1 MVKVS
6 SSFIKSFMVKFVFK
20 GTHTVIAYAQDLW
33 IVVEIPFDFHSRMIK
48 NVNVFLLSHNILIS
62 ISISIV
68 ISHHRNTLDF

>member
-33 IVVEIPFDFHSRMIK
+33 IVVEIPFDFHSQMIK
-48 NVNVFLLSHNILIS
+48 RGNLFLSHNILIF
-62 ISISIV
+62 IDC
-68 ISHHRNTLDF
+68 DFPSP

>member
-33 IVVEIPFDFHSRMIK
+33 IVVEIPFDFHSRMIRK
-48 NVNVFLLSHNILIS
+48 GNVFYYPTVFLYLY
-62 ISISIV
+62 ISIV
-68 ISHHRNTLDF
+68 ISHHRNTLHF

>member
-33 IVVEIPFDFHSRMIK
+33 IVVEIPFDFHSQMIK
-48 NVNVFLLSHNILIS
+48 KGNLFLSHSILIF
-62 ISISIV
+62 IV
-68 ISHHRNTLDF
+68 CNFPSP

>member
-33 IVVEIPFDFHSRMIK
+33 IVVEIPFDFHSRMIRK
-48 NVNVFLLSHNILIS
+48 GNVFFYPTVFSYL
-62 ISISIV
+62 
-68 ISHHRNTLDF
+68 HRNTLDF